1 MSLGGI
7 GEILVSSIVQVIMFS
22 IIPLIWWFLTARDK
36 ESFFHWIGLKKP
48 RIKGSM
54 IQFLLIILGVVGA
67 YLLIIALVMARLL
80 GDTETATTQ
89 FTSQGWG
96 ALLKILIYAIVQ
108 TGLSEEILFRGF
120 IGKRLIHSLGFVGGN
135 TVQALLFGLM
145 HGLPFGFITGNLL
158 VTVLL
163 TLIPGLMGWVE
174 GWLNEKYAAGS
185 IIPSWMIHSIM
196 NILSALNSA
205 LSI

>member
-22 IIPLIWWFLTARDK
+22 IVPLIWWFLTARDK

-120 IGKRLIHSLGFVGGN
+120 IGRY
-135 TVQALLFGLM
+135 
-145 HGLPFGFITGNLL
+145 FINLL
-158 VTVLL
+158 RYEKRGMIVFDLHNYEHIKAIHVSHSYGTSAI
-163 TLIPGLMGWVE
+163 LIYDFIW
-174 GWLNEKYAAGS
+174 S
-185 IIPSWMIHSIM
+185 Q
-196 NILSALNSA
+196 
-205 LSI
+205 